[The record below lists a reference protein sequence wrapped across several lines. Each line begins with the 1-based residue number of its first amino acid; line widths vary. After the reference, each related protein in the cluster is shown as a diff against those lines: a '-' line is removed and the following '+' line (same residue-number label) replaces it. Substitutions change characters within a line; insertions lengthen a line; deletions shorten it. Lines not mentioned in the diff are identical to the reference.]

1 MQSHELDGKVA
12 LVTGAPHGIGGAISH
27 ALARCG
33 ASVALNW
40 PDGEADTGAVSE
52 AVADTRIVAVRSR
65 RDDTSDIA
73 RMFDAAEHAL
83 GPLDIVINAMEPVQ
97 EWADVAD
104 LSLETYD
111 AITQQAAKMP
121 FFVLQQAAL
130 RVCTDGRLLLV
141 MPDATLPAGFT
152 GAAHAGAAAAAAVYL
167 RVLAREVGS
176 RGITVNAISRKPHE
190 YTTGH
195 ASQPSTSAD
204 ARVDRDRDHGMSG
217 DIAALTA
224 FLAGPDA
231 RWINGQILHVDSVRP
246 A

>member
-1 MQSHELDGKVA
+1 
-12 LVTGAPHGIGGAISH
+12 
-27 ALARCG
+27 
-33 ASVALNW
+33 
-40 PDGEADTGAVSE
+40 
-52 AVADTRIVAVRSR
+52 
-65 RDDTSDIA
+65 
-73 RMFDAAEHAL
+73 
-83 GPLDIVINAMEPVQ
+83 MEPVQ

-152 GAAHAGAAAAAAVYL
+152 GAAHAGAGAAAAVYL